1 MIPEERKK
9 FDEGYRELLISEM
22 IIAAME
28 KDDVSVRRLAKKA
41 AISPS
46 TVHGLRSGASDSGVR
61 SFFKIFKS
69 LGYTIFAERIEEDH
83 SYCFTRCCRN
93 K

>member
-1 MIPEERKK
+1 MSKKKIKGTLDRYLETMIPEERKK

-61 SFFKIFKS
+61 SF
-69 LGYTIFAERIEEDH
+69 
-83 SYCFTRCCRN
+83 
-93 K
+93 